1 MIQVP
6 EGWTQVIGGRCPLSV
21 KWPLADQ
28 RRQRNSSAI
37 PQESSTSTI
46 QGGAHTVQSK
56 VDRLQSA
63 LQALGPKDS
72 SARSAW
78 CNQDCEGRSTK
89 PVPPQQKVAEAAA
102 RVGRVEAALAL
113 LGEDDPDAEPLKV
126 TLKQAKLQARA
137 RPVGERLD
145 LRLQYVRHVAWA
157 EEQVREAKEVQA
169 QMEEKLASPTALS
182 KPDGGVRGIVVGD
195 ILRRMVARTIAKQI
209 AKQVEPATVPF
220 QYALSTKA
228 GCECVVH
235 ML

>member
-1 MIQVP
+1 MHTP
-6 EGWTQVIGGRCPLSV
+6 FSPRWTVSSLRCRRWGPRIRA
-21 KWPLADQ
+21 PDQ
-28 RRQRNSSAI
+28 LGAI
-37 PQESSTSTI
+37 RIAKAEAP
-46 QGGAHTVQSK
+46 
-56 VDRLQSA
+56 
-63 LQALGPKDS
+63 
-72 SARSAW
+72 
-78 CNQDCEGRSTK
+78 K

-126 TLKQAKLQARA
+126 ALKQAKLQARV

-145 LRLQYVRHVAWA
+145 LRLQYVRQVARA

-169 QMEEKLASPTALS
+169 QMEEKLASLTALS

-209 AKQVEPATVPF
+209 AKQVEAATVPF